1 MAVNWDDYDKSRYF
15 NGKNFEGQQVVTITH
30 VMEETIG
37 KGADAEPKVVVYV
50 GEDPRGLILNV
61 SRRESL
67 RALFGDN
74 TDEWDGKQFL
84 LVAGRAL
91 FQGRS
96 VPSLQVQAVPP
107 RPGASASRSFG
118 QQPRA

>member
-74 TDEWDGKQFL
+74 TDE
-84 LVAGRAL
+84 VVR
-91 FQGRS
+91 
-96 VPSLQVQAVPP
+96 LQVQNREALV
-107 RPGASASRSFG
+107 RTLISW
-118 QQPRA
+118 RALVL